1 MNLVQRIE
9 KRSRE
14 HPRIRV
20 VRPVAM
26 VKGDGGIVV
35 AETHNVAPGGMQV
48 HCDWAS
54 AYDLLPERG
63 RLPAARAP
71 RVDAHFTLP
80 ISSGLAKIDVECQL
94 VYFCE
99 ILRKGFALGLAFTH
113 FKDYSFLKLD
123 RFIEEA
129 SARSEAPPAP

>member
-14 HPRIRV
+14 HPRIKV
-20 VRPVAM
+20 IRPVAL
-26 VKGDGGIVV
+26 VRGDGGIVV

-54 AYDLLPERG
+54 AYDLLPQQG
-63 RLPAARAP
+63 RVPNTQAP

-80 ISSGLAKIDVECQL
+80 ISSGLAKIDVECHL

-99 ILRKGFALGLAFTH
+99 ILREGFALGLAFAH

-129 SARSEAPPAP
+129 AAGSLK